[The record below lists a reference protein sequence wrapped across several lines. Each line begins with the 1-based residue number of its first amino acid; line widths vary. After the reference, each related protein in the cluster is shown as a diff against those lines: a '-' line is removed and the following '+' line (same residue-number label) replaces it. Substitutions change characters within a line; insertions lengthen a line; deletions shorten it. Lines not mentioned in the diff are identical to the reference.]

1 MITSLASSSNYFVND
16 ASTTGDLFCSAVGNS
31 GNSGTTISAPKA
43 TLTDVWNTYGPSGTN
58 VLVAGDS
65 IFVDAGTYFQT
76 DRDLYFTVA
85 IVISG
90 AGMERTTFD
99 NGQDGITGNYFTRLG
114 AGVHLENFKI
124 LQYGIQNT
132 YAHAI
137 EVEAGV
143 TGVEVKYIHIDDCGR
158 DSGEYPIEIRSG
170 ASALFQ
176 GGGLSCNAWLQSGGM
191 HIVGA
196 TTNVQII
203 DYVFY
208 KNSRGFDDGA
218 ALRMENGT
226 VSIKN
231 SLFEANRCNNG
242 GVSII
247 YQDMGTLNIYDSKF
261 IDNEYL
267 YSFNEYG
274 GTILVNEGTFY
285 MTRSEITGTTRV
297 GGSFAYGAGICF
309 DGTSSSNTINAQIDS
324 CYFATNTGSRGN
336 DLHAQRSNTT
346 VNVFQTTFGSSSAQI
361 GTRNSSV
368 VNLTNCGNPGL
379 YAGGGT
385 VNKLNTLTPTYTPS
399 PVVADY
405 SGTCGAVTILPV
417 ELIDFTGSCELEGIN
432 LAWSTASESNNDYFI
447 IEKKTSD
454 HFDDLT
460 YVMGGGNTAFISN
473 YGYFDRSQSFGTSYY
488 RLSQVDL
495 DGTRKFLKTIA
506 VQVGC
511 ESDEPIKH
519 AFYNVSEQ
527 QLVINY
533 AVTKSEMVSIGFYD
547 SHGNS
552 IGAFQQILDKTE
564 NTLRLPIT
572 TPLATGIYFMKL
584 AGQNISYDGKITT
597 FAK

>member
-1 MITSLASSSNYFVND
+1 MITSLASGSNYFVND
-16 ASTTGDLFCSAVGNS
+16 GSTSGDLFCSAVGNA
-31 GNSGTTISAPKA
+31 GNSGTTSGSPKV

-58 VLVAGDS
+58 ILVAGDTV
-65 IFVDAGTYFQT
+65 FVDAGTYFQT

-99 NGQDGITGNYFTRLG
+99 NGQDGITGNYFARLG
-114 AGVHLENFKI
+114 ASAHLENFKI
-124 LQYGIQNT
+124 MQYGIQST

-158 DSGEYPIEIRSG
+158 DSGEYPIEVRSG
-170 ASALFQ
+170 AGVLFQ

-242 GVSII
+242 GVSIV

-285 MTRSEITGTTRV
+285 MTRSEITGVKRV
-297 GGSFAYGAGICF
+297 GGSFAYGAGICL
-309 DGTSSSNTINAQIDS
+309 DGTSSLNTINAQIDS

-346 VNVFQTTFGSSSAQI
+346 VNVFQTTFGSTSAQV

-368 VNLTNCGNPGL
+368 VNLTNCGNPSL

-385 VNKLNTLTPTYTPS
+385 VNKLNILTPTYTPS

-405 SGTCGAVTILPV
+405 SGNCGAVTILPV
-417 ELIDFTGSCELEGIN
+417 ELIGFNGECADGSTHLN
-432 LAWSTASESNNDYFI
+432 WSTATESNNDYFFMERSSDGFNFENI
-447 IEKKTSD
+447 ISID
-454 HFDDLT
+454 GA
-460 YVMGGGNTAFISN
+460 MN
-473 YGYFDRSQSFGTSYY
+473 SQSVQNYQFVDRYPENGTNYY

-495 DGTRKFLKTIA
+495 DGTIAQLKTIA
-506 VQVGC
+506 VSSNCINEDNTGSMHFNPSTSEFLINYRVEEQKNV
-511 ESDEPIKH
+511 EFVLRNSMAQEVYRVQLVLEPSTSQT
-519 AFYNVSEQ
+519 NVS
-527 QLVINY
+527 L
-533 AVTKSEMVSIGFYD
+533 TKTLSSGLYHGSVEGEGVSFGSKLLI
-547 SHGNS
+547 
-552 IGAFQQILDKTE
+552 AF
-564 NTLRLPIT
+564 
-572 TPLATGIYFMKL
+572 
-584 AGQNISYDGKITT
+584 
-597 FAK
+597 